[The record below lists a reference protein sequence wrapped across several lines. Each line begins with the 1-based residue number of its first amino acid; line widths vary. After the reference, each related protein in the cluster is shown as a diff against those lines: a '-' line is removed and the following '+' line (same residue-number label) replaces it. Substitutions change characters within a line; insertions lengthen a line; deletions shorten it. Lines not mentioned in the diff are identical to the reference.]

1 MTKEEEKKMKMLDID
16 LQTHIEAVEDSLR
29 DLQIALTS
37 LESDIFWH
45 NGENIAKG
53 VLSTAVF
60 SAVGCAAGYLVGLA
74 VVPAVGAGKLLC
86 RRLVCVC
93 VCVFCVCVFFYKK
106 FLLPSCCSAN
116 L

>member
-1 MTKEEEKKMKMLDID
+1 MAKEEEKKMKMLDID
-16 LQTHIEAVEDSLR
+16 LQTHIEAAEDSLR
-29 DLQIALTS
+29 DLQNALTS
-37 LESDIFWH
+37 LESDLFWH
-45 NGENIAKG
+45 NGENIVKG

-60 SAVGCAAGYLVGLA
+60 SAVGCVAGYLVGLA

-93 VCVFCVCVFFYKK
+93 VCFFFYKK
-106 FLLPSCCSAN
+106 FLLLSCCLAN